1 MTPKLK
7 RSPTL
12 YCQKNILQWKE
23 KFIKSLTSTL
33 KKSIF
38 LVFLRYL
45 HMLFCNN
52 NSGQNSFLRL
62 VFMIKAWAIR
72 VPIYKYGH
80 SKRALGRN
88 WYFTNYETTSQE
100 WRQKTSVI
108 IDTIKTPRSTLSF
121 WSRRKG
127 VFKNRQVI
135 K

>member
-12 YCQKNILQWKE
+12 YCKKNILQWEKE
-23 KFIKSLTSTL
+23 IKKSFPSTL

-38 LVFLRYL
+38 LVFLKYL

-108 IDTIKTPRSTLSF
+108 IDTIKTPTPLFLFGQEGRGFSKTAKS
-121 WSRRKG
+121 
-127 VFKNRQVI
+127 
-135 K
+135 